1 MIFLIVSIPTQDSL
15 LPPLLC
21 QNVSP
26 CHLLSGATCP
36 PCFQLPT
43 RQRTSNKELGLFF
56 FVSQNS
62 SHLEMPPA
70 RPQWP
75 SVTGWVQ
82 KNGRFSFLSATGRTT
97 GHQGRTFYRRGKVW
111 QHLNEGPA
119 SSLHRES
126 RTHGFRGQSIFLSP
140 DIYPRWMESKYSI
153 HVSDCYL
160 HKEFQTKIGW
170 LWFYVVWWLCWHI

>member
-26 CHLLSGATCP
+26 CQLLSRATCP

-43 RQRTSNKELGLFF
+43 RQRTSNKELSLFF

-82 KNGRFSFLSATGRTT
+82 KMADSRFSLPQAAPPATRAGHST
-97 GHQGRTFYRRGKVW
+97 GGEKFGNIWTRVQLPHYTE
-111 QHLNEGPA
+111 NPGPTA
-119 SSLHRES
+119 LEVKAFSS
-126 RTHGFRGQSIFLSP
+126 P
-140 DIYPRWMESKYSI
+140 WIYPWWMESKYSI